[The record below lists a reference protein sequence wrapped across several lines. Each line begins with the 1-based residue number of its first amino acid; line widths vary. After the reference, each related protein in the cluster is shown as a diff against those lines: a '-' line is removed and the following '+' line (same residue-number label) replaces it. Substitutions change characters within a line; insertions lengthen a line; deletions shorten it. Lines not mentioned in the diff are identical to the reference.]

1 MTRSP
6 GSRLSRSSLTA
17 LAVALVLGL
26 SACAGTDTSQPQDGT
41 SGDGQTLAELTET
54 LDGIEGLTFSRVDG
68 SERNVKGN
76 SGFTVDVTLDPG
88 YQLND
93 PEALV
98 TYLVEAAW
106 SVEDRTMPSTT
117 VEIGYQGIVGDGIDM
132 GEAAQQSGWVSSEAR
147 TGDVSPHG
155 FSRVSIPVADYAV
168 DNGVPETVDRLGEW
182 PGEPPAVPDG
192 LTSPREG

>member
-1 MTRSP
+1 M
-6 GSRLSRSSLTA
+6 
-17 LAVALVLGL
+17 LGL
-26 SACAGTDTSQPQDGT
+26 SACAGTDTTPPQDET
-41 SGDGQTLAELTET
+41 SGDGQTLAELTQT

-88 YQLND
+88 YQLDD

-106 SVEDRTMPSTT
+106 SVEDRTMPNTT
-117 VEIGYQGIVGDGIDM
+117 VEIGYQGIAGDGIDL
-132 GEAAQQSGWVSSEAR
+132 GEAAKQSGWVSREAR
-147 TGDVSPHG
+147 TGDVSPDG

-192 LTSPREG
+192 LTSPREE

>member
-1 MTRSP
+1 MTRS
-6 GSRLSRSSLTA
+6 SRRHPPLTA
-17 LAVALVLGL
+17 LAALAVPVVLGL
-26 SACAGTDTSQPQDGT
+26 SACAATDTTAQQDGT
-41 SGDGQTLAELTET
+41 TGDGQSLAELTQT

-68 SERNVKGN
+68 SERNIKGN
-76 SGFTVDVTLDPG
+76 SGFTVDVTLEPG
-88 YQLND
+88 YQLDD

-106 SVEDRTMPSTT
+106 SVDDRTMPNTT
-117 VEIGYQGIVGDGIDM
+117 VEIGYQGIVGDGIDL
-132 GEAAQQSGWVSSEAR
+132 GEAAKQSGWVSSEAR
-147 TGDVSPHG
+147 TGDVSPQG

-182 PGEPPAVPDG
+182 PGEPPAVPEG

>member
-1 MTRSP
+1 M
-6 GSRLSRSSLTA
+6 
-17 LAVALVLGL
+17 LGL
-26 SACAGTDTSQPQDGT
+26 SACATTDTTPQDET
-41 SGDGQTLAELTET
+41 SGDGQTLAELTQT

-68 SERNVKGN
+68 SERNIKGN

-88 YQLND
+88 YQLDD

-106 SVEDRTMPSTT
+106 SVEDRTMPNTT
-117 VEIGYQGIVGDGIDM
+117 VEIGYQGIVGDGIDL
-132 GEAAQQSGWVSSEAR
+132 GEAAKQSGWVASEAR
-147 TGDVSPHG
+147 TGDVSPQG

-182 PGEPPAVPDG
+182 PGEPPAVPAG

>member
-6 GSRLSRSSLTA
+6 SRRPSRSSLTA
-17 LAVALVLGL
+17 LSVATVLGL
-26 SACAGTDTSQPQDGT
+26 SACATTDTTPPQDET
-41 SGDGQTLAELTET
+41 SGDGQTLAELTQT

-68 SERNVKGN
+68 SDRNIKGN

-88 YQLND
+88 YQLDD

-106 SVEDRTMPSTT
+106 SVEDRTMPNTT
-117 VEIGYQGIVGDGIDM
+117 VEIGYQGIVGDGIDL
-132 GEAAQQSGWVSSEAR
+132 GEAAKQSGWVASEAR
-147 TGDVSPHG
+147 TGDVSPQG